1 MKRDLP
7 NVYANPLN
15 KKVNNVQ
22 EYFYGN
28 ENKVSDRSFNANDI
42 LKKINKIFNSS
53 HHVYKSRVR
62 IITSEGEIEKDIVGK
77 ANGNLLTLDGSLI
90 KIIDILD
97 IEKL

>member
-1 MKRDLP
+1 MKKDLP
-7 NVYANPLN
+7 NVFANPVN
-15 KKVNNVQ
+15 KNFNNVQ
-22 EYFYGN
+22 EFFYGN
-28 ENKVSDRSFNANDI
+28 EKKFERTSSSSESI
-42 LKKINKIFNSS
+42 LTKINKIFNSS

>member
-53 HHVYKSRVR
+53 HHVYKSKVK
-62 IITSEGEIEKDIVGK
+62 IITKNGEFIKEIVGK
-77 ANGNLLTLDGSLI
+77 SNGNILTLDNETI

-97 IEKL
+97 IERI